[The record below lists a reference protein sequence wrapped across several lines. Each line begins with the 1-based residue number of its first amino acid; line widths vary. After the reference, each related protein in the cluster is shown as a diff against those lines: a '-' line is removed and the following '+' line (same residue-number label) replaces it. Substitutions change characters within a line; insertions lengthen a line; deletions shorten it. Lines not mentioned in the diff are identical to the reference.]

1 MVCLLYNRYRRHYAC
16 DSPMKGNE
24 MPAMIQENARQ
35 NEQPPLG
42 YVTHTRLADG
52 DDVIYGVFN
61 TIDEAIAFGDKLI
74 AAIIKP
80 IYRPTLH

>member
-1 MVCLLYNRYRRHYAC
+1 
-16 DSPMKGNE
+16 

-35 NEQPPLG
+35 NEQSPLG
-42 YVTHTRLADG
+42 YVTHTRLPDG
-52 DDVIYGVFN
+52 DDVIYGVFD